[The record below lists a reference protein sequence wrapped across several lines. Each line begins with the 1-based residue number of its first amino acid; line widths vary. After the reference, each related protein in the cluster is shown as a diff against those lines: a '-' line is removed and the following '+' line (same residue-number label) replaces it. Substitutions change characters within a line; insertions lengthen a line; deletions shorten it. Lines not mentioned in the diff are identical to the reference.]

1 MTTNEVFKKYTTDQ
15 TWNKIVDYKN
25 VSEMWISCVN
35 SYGDKDAVCDG
46 QTYTYSQIDKEV
58 RAMRAYLHSAGIKA
72 GDNVGMFIPNGISF
86 VITFLAIT
94 TLGGVAV
101 LLPPH
106 LDEQTLFGCTHKFSL
121 KYLVYSSLLEQ
132 KTQFTAQRNP
142 AVKLLQDGLRSEE
155 DIPAVDVDGQSPCA
169 VLFTG
174 GTTGRSKGAL
184 LSHKAVML
192 GTKNGCYGIKE
203 IFNQRYLL
211 VLPLTHVFGLIRNML
226 TCFYTGSCLY
236 ICKNNKDMFK
246 DIAIFKPTTM
256 VLVPALVELALN
268 LSKQFGR
275 NMFGQDLKTIIC
287 GASAVSPYLI
297 RECDKIGI
305 TLLAGYGLTESANLV
320 SGNPESLKKPESVG
334 YIYGGME
341 YKIVDDELWLK
352 GDNMMI
358 GYVGEPEENQSSY
371 QDGYFK
377 TGDLVRMDEEG
388 FLYITGRKKEIIV
401 LSSGENISPAE
412 IEIKF
417 SSIDGISDCLVY
429 EEEQNGKSFLTL
441 EVLPRSAFL
450 KANGITDTEGYLK
463 QKINEVNLAL
473 PSFMRINKIVIRTSD
488 FIRSPSMKIVRN
500 QNGANKK

>member
-106 LDEQTLFGCTHKFSL
+106 LDEQTLF
-121 KYLVYSSLLEQ
+121 VYSSLLEQ

-203 IFNQRYLL
+203 IFNQR
-211 VLPLTHVFGLIRNML
+211 
-226 TCFYTGSCLY
+226 
-236 ICKNNKDMFK
+236 
-246 DIAIFKPTTM
+246 
-256 VLVPALVELALN
+256 
-268 LSKQFGR
+268 
-275 NMFGQDLKTIIC
+275 
-287 GASAVSPYLI
+287 
-297 RECDKIGI
+297 
-305 TLLAGYGLTESANLV
+305 
-320 SGNPESLKKPESVG
+320 
-334 YIYGGME
+334 
-341 YKIVDDELWLK
+341 
-352 GDNMMI
+352 
-358 GYVGEPEENQSSY
+358 
-371 QDGYFK
+371 
-377 TGDLVRMDEEG
+377 
-388 FLYITGRKKEIIV
+388 
-401 LSSGENISPAE
+401 
-412 IEIKF
+412 
-417 SSIDGISDCLVY
+417 
-429 EEEQNGKSFLTL
+429 
-441 EVLPRSAFL
+441 
-450 KANGITDTEGYLK
+450 
-463 QKINEVNLAL
+463 
-473 PSFMRINKIVIRTSD
+473 
-488 FIRSPSMKIVRN
+488 
-500 QNGANKK
+500 